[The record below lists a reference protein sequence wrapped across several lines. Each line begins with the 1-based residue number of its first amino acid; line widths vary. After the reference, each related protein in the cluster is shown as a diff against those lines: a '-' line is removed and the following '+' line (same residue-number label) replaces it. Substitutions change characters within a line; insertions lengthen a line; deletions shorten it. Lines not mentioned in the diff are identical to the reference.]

1 MIQQDMGKSSSL
13 GPVRRKRT
21 VLELEVHGGHME
33 GPRWVKQQRIVLPE
47 QGEINIRLAA
57 RVEEEIPESEVETV
71 VAGNTGQ
78 PGANQQDSQVFEEV
92 DYGVYCEQFEAWRS
106 GVLTDQEVL
115 STFGR
120 DVFSMMQAQRVAVG
134 TQMDEDESE
143 KVQEDK
149 PETWE
154 RVEIPV
160 ETGEFYTNVSEG

>member
-1 MIQQDMGKSSSL
+1 M
-13 GPVRRKRT
+13 
-21 VLELEVHGGHME
+21 
-33 GPRWVKQQRIVLPE
+33 
-47 QGEINIRLAA
+47 
-57 RVEEEIPESEVETV
+57 EEEIPESEVETV

-92 DYGVYCEQFEAWRS
+92 DYAVYCEQFEAWRS

-120 DVFSMMQAQRVAVG
+120 DVLSMMQAQRVAVG